1 MRAATVIHAC
11 SNLLRGT
18 VADVCIGVPMQLLEG
33 GACRALCAGRGQREA
48 LDLMLVG
55 EQSIG
60 TWVLAFRGAAMRVL
74 SAVEARETNA
84 ALDALEAVLAGDADV
99 DAHFA
104 DLVGRE
110 PILPEH
116 LKGHSR

>member
-1 MRAATVIHAC
+1 M
-11 SNLLRGT
+11 
-18 VADVCIGVPMQLLEG
+18 CIGIPMRLASDG
-33 GACRALCAGRGQREA
+33 IGRAFAEGRGQGET

-55 EQSIG
+55 EQPAG

-74 SAVEARETNA
+74 SAEEARDTNA
-84 ALDALEAVLAGDADV
+84 ALDALEAVLAGDRDV

-104 DLVGRE
+104 DLIDRE

-116 LKGHSR
+116 LRGRSR